1 MDLPLKKPR
10 NTPWRRFRRYALLT
24 VGLFALVFG
33 IGALP
38 VAFLYFAGKF
48 QSREA
53 ASDDQAGRA
62 GQLREAASSDQ
73 AGRDPAS
80 QMARQ
85 VTIYRDAYGVPH
97 IYAPT
102 DAACVF
108 GLMYAQAEDNFWQL
122 ENDYIWWLGREA
134 EIHGESRL
142 MDDLLRRAYE
152 INQLAMAEYAQAD
165 ARTRQLCD
173 AFAAGLNYF
182 LATHPQIKPQ
192 LITRFEPWHILA
204 VERGAPNWDSLGVR
218 RAEVLAEM
226 RRAST
231 DHKQVSVVMPPE
243 GEDWRAAISAEH
255 LDPLS
260 GSNMWA
266 IGPTKSASG
275 HAMLMINPHVP
286 FFGSWQRYEAHLHSD
301 EGWNISG
308 FAVLGTPYM
317 RSGFNDY
324 LGWSHTNN
332 HADVADLYIERF
344 DDPKHP
350 LAYRYDNGYR
360 LATEWNE
367 EIKVKTE
374 RGIEVRRYKLRKTHH
389 GPVIALRNGKALSVR
404 VAGQKEGGV
413 LEQKYAMSKAR
424 TFEEFKAAMA
434 RCAITGSNTIYA
446 DRAGNI
452 FYVHGNAVPRRS
464 LKFDWSHAVE
474 GSNPETEWQGYHA
487 LAELLQLTNP
497 KSGFLQN
504 CNSTPFLTTTD
515 DNPLEADYPKYMV
528 SEREDDNPR
537 ARNSRRILSGQEKFT
552 FEEWTRAATDRRV
565 LVPEDL
571 IPRLAEDWER
581 LKSSNPA
588 RAEEL
593 KAAVAEL
600 KAWDQVSAI
609 ESNAMTL
616 FTRWVERLNAQPRV
630 NNQSAGNRLAA
641 LEKAM
646 SELERDFGTWRVAWG
661 EVNRL
666 QRIRTSGEPEQF
678 SDERPSL
685 PVAGGPGALG
695 MIFAFHTVKVEGSK
709 RRYGTQGN
717 SYLAVVE
724 FGPQLKARSILVFGQ
739 SADPNSPHY
748 FDQAALYARG
758 EFKPV
763 WFTLPEIK
771 AHAERVYHPGETA
784 R

>member
-1 MDLPLKKPR
+1 MDLPLKNPR
-10 NTPWRRFRRYALLT
+10 NTPWLRFRRYALMT

-38 VAFLYFAGKF
+38 VAFLYLAGKW
-48 QSREA
+48 REA
-53 ASDDQAGRA
+53 PSDERVG
-62 GQLREAASSDQ
+62 REAVSDERV
-73 AGRDPAS
+73 GRDPAAE
-80 QMARQ
+80 MARQ
-85 VTIYRDAYGVPH
+85 VTIYRDTYGVPH

-108 GLMYAQAEDNFWQL
+108 GVMYAQAEDNFTRL
-122 ENDYIWWLGREA
+122 ENGYILLLGRASEV
-134 EIHGESRL
+134 HGERALRSDV
-142 MDDLLRRAYE
+142 MRRAFE

-204 VERGAPNWDSLGVR
+204 APRGVPDLDNLGVR
-218 RAEVLAEM
+218 QAEVLAEM
-226 RRAST
+226 RRASP
-231 DHKQVSVVMPPE
+231 DQKQVSVVMPSE
-243 GEDWRAAISAEH
+243 SEDLHAAISARATES
-255 LDPLS
+255 LN

-266 IGPTKSASG
+266 IGPAKSASG
-275 HAMLMINPHVP
+275 HAMLFINPHTP
-286 FFGSWQRYEAHLHSD
+286 FFGAWQRYEAHLHSD
-301 EGWNISG
+301 EGWNVSG
-308 FAVLGTPYM
+308 FAMLGTSYIH
-317 RSGFNDY
+317 SGFNDS

-332 HADVADLYIERF
+332 GVDFADLYTERF
-344 DDPKHP
+344 DDPKNP
-350 LAYRYDNGYR
+350 LAYRYGAGYR

-374 RGIEVRRYKLRKTHH
+374 KGIEVRRYKLRKTHH

-404 VAGQKEGGV
+404 VAAHTEGGW

-434 RCAITGSNTIYA
+434 RRAITAHNTIYA

-452 FYVHGNAVPRRS
+452 YYLHGNAVPRRS
-464 LKFDWSHAVE
+464 LKFDWSQAVD
-474 GSNPETEWQGYHA
+474 GSNPETEWQGYYA
-487 LAELLQLTNP
+487 LSELPQLTNP

-515 DNPLEADYPKYMV
+515 DNPLEGDYPKYMV
-528 SEREDDNPR
+528 SESDNPR
-537 ARNSRRILSGQEKFT
+537 ARRSRQILSGQEKFT
-552 FEEWTRAATDRRV
+552 FEEWARAATDRRV
-565 LVPEDL
+565 LAAEEL
-571 IPRLAEDWER
+571 IPRLAEDWEK

-588 RAEEL
+588 RAEKL

-616 FTRWVERLNAQPRV
+616 FTRWTVGPYGEKMT
-630 NNQSAGNRLAA
+630 NNQSATFRLAA
-641 LEKAM
+641 LEKVM
-646 SELERDFGTWRVAWG
+646 SELERDFGAWRVAWG

-666 QRIRTSGEPEQF
+666 QRVGASGEPEQF

-685 PVAGGPGALG
+685 PVAGGPANLG
-695 MIFAFHTVKVEGSK
+695 MIFAFNTEKVEGSK

-717 SYLAVVE
+717 SYVSVVE
-724 FGPQLKARSILVFGQ
+724 FGPQTQARSILVFGQ

-758 EFKPV
+758 EFKPA
-763 WFTLPEIK
+763 WFTLPETK

-784 R
+784 QNTQ